1 MTHSTTIP
9 IAWLH
14 ITGYAHDW
22 LSNEYG
28 GSVRLYGKPV
38 VSIAHLSGAKD
49 ILRMETVDDM
59 AAPEDSRLAMSAM
72 RMDCMEAGI
81 ALSPETIRR
90 MYGMT
95 AEQLKMFVPIE
106 CPKMAL
112 TKYGVLRPWNR
123 TTSFGKRQAMALN
136 RLLMKNFW
144 QAIEDYNTAL
154 CEAGKAPGTAISVI
168 EGFCEKT
175 GTGEI
180 WIEDLR
186 REWQRRV
193 ARNKSK
199 PKC

>member
-1 MTHSTTIP
+1 M
-9 IAWLH
+9 
-14 ITGYAHDW
+14 
-22 LSNEYG
+22 
-28 GSVRLYGKPV
+28 RLYGKPV

-59 AAPEDSRLAMSAM
+59 AASEDSRLAMSAM

-81 ALSPETIRR
+81 ARSPETIRR

-144 QAIEDYNTAL
+144 QAIEDYYSAL
-154 CEAGKAPGTAISVI
+154 CKAGKAPITAISMI
-168 EGFCEKT
+168 EGFCDET
-175 GTGEI
+175 GTSEI
-180 WIEDLR
+180 WTTDLR

-193 ARNKSK
+193 ARSNPKS
-199 PKC
+199 